1 MLSFKIHIAVT
12 AQRWVRAYQQDR
24 LLISCNTSNGVE
36 HQNES
41 FKYSYMQRYRN
52 FSLTGMW
59 TNLVEEF
66 LDDKLEKRAF
76 YL

>member
-36 HQNES
+36 HQSES
-41 FKYSYMQRYRN
+41 FKYSQMQRYWN

-59 TNLVEEF
+59 KISVEGF
-66 LDDKLEKRAF
+66 LDDKLEKRAI